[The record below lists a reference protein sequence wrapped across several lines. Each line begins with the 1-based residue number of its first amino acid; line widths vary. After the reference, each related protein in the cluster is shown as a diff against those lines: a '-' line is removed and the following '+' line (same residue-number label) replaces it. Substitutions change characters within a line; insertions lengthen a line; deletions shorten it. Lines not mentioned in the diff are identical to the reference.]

1 MLLKV
6 GKENLLQASLLSP
19 GSLLAIIG
27 NPWLVDASAYKPGAS
42 ALSVCL
48 CPNFPLFI
56 RTADVVDQGPS
67 ELILPLRY

>member
-27 NPWLVDASAYKPGAS
+27 NPWLVDASAYKPGAG

-48 CPNFPLFI
+48 
-56 RTADVVDQGPS
+56 
-67 ELILPLRY
+67 